1 MARQRDRSC
10 RTEVAY
16 QAAGRVAQDHRA
28 VCAPSSPSDHGPA
41 AVTWNLPAAR
51 VHIKYRP
58 PHGRS
63 ASPDISDPAKA
74 GAATRRTRSRNPPV
88 KGVPPTRLRSCGGAP
103 GGSPA
108 ARLVSCHG
116 CLSSSG
122 SRTTRVPAWTAG
134 GRASPST
141 LGPGPGSN
149 ARTWAADSRVTLGQ
163 VQGRSSQ
170 AGTAI
175 VKFYESGIPSWTIS
189 RGPGRLPRP
198 AGGGH
203 ET

>member
-1 MARQRDRSC
+1 MSRQRDRTC

-16 QAAGRVAQDHRA
+16 QAAGTVAQDHRA
-28 VCAPSSPSDHGPA
+28 VCAPSSPSDHRPA

-51 VHIKYRP
+51 VHIKCRP

-63 ASPDISDPAKA
+63 ARPDISDPARA
-74 GAATRRTRSRNPPV
+74 GAAARRTRSRNPPGQ
-88 KGVPPTRLRSCGGAP
+88 GVPATRPRSCGGAL

-116 CLSSSG
+116 CLSFSG
-122 SRTTRVPAWTAG
+122 CRTTRVAAWTAR
-134 GRASPST
+134 GRASLST

-149 ARTWAADSRVTLGQ
+149 ARTWAADSRVTLRQ
-163 VQGRSSQ
+163 VHGRSFQ
-170 AGTAI
+170 AGTAV
-175 VKFYESGIPSWTIS
+175 VKFYGSGIPSWTIS
-189 RGPGRLPRP
+189 RGPGSLPRP

-203 ET
+203 GS